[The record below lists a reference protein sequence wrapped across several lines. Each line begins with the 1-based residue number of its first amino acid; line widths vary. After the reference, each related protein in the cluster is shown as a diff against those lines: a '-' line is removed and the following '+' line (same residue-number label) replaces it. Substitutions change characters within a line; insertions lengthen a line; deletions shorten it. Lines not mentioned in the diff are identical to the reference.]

1 VAAGLVLVAGALL
14 WLMPSRQAASGAEG
28 TGVLRTA
35 TIRRGDLIRS
45 VRIHGITE
53 AVQSQTVAAP
63 RLAGPGSG
71 ALVIT
76 KLAAAGSVIQPGDL
90 LVEFDRQTQIKNA
103 LDRQAE
109 YLDFVEQIKKKRAE
123 HDAARALDNTEL
135 VQAANAVSAAELELR
150 RNEVVSAIDA
160 EKNQQNLAEARARL
174 EQLKETV
181 ELKRRAAAAELRIL
195 EIQRDKA
202 RSAMEHAQKNTEKMA
217 VRSPINGVAVL
228 NTIWKGGQMGEVQ
241 EGDEIRPGVP
251 FLQVVNPSAMQV
263 RARVNQ
269 TDMPYLEEGQQVRV
283 GLDAY
288 PDLSFEGKVERI
300 AAIGLTSGMNA
311 KVRSF
316 VIVFS
321 INGSDPKLMPDLSAS
336 LDVEL
341 ENRKGV
347 LLAPRDAV
355 RTEGNQN
362 FVWVQRGSSFERR
375 AVNVLA
381 TSDNEVAL
389 DGLEEGAVVMRIPQP
404 EKERS

>member
-1 VAAGLVLVAGALL
+1 VLVAGAL
-14 WLMPSRQAASGAEG
+14 WLSPSRQPATG
-28 TGVLRTA
+28 TDGTPLLRTA
-35 TIRRGDLIRS
+35 TVRRGDFVRTI
-45 VRIHGITE
+45 RIHGITE

-71 ALVIT
+71 ALIIT
-76 KLAAAGSVIQPGDL
+76 KLAAAGATIKPGDL

-150 RNEVVSAIDA
+150 KNEVVSAIDA
-160 EKNQQNLAEARARL
+160 EKNQQNLAEAKARL

-202 RSAMEHAQKNTEKMA
+202 RSAMEHAQRNTEKMA
-217 VRSPINGVAVL
+217 VRAPIGGVAVL
-228 NTIWKGGQMGEVQ
+228 NTIWKAGQMGEVQ
-241 EGDEIRPGVP
+241 EGDEVRPGVP
-251 FLQVVNPSAMQV
+251 FLQVVDPSAMQV

-269 TDMPYLEEGQQVRV
+269 TDMPYIQEGQRVRV

-288 PDLSFEGKVERI
+288 PELSFQGKVERI

-316 VIVFS
+316 VVVFS
-321 INGSDPKLMPDLSAS
+321 IQGSDPKLMPDLSAA
-336 LDVEL
+336 LDVQV
-341 ENRKGV
+341 ENRQDA

-355 RTEGNQN
+355 RTESGQA
-362 FVWVQRGSSFERR
+362 FVWVQRGSGFERR
-375 AVNVLA
+375 AVTVLA
-381 TSDNEVAL
+381 SSDVEVAL
-389 DGLEEGAVVMRIPQP
+389 EGVEEGAVVMRNPQP
-404 EKERS
+404 ERERS